1 MSRALAYY
9 FLLLLSAAWLLLG
22 LLPFSGLGLY
32 PFPASQ
38 LYWITYIVP
47 SFNSLFHLVDLPESR
62 FVFFMWFPV
71 ALFGFLGLAAL
82 LLLKRIP
89 RVIYVWLV
97 ILLIYFVAAS
107 VSLYEVF
114 TFGLT
119 GGHGLF
125 FLVISVCMFLSV
137 YRLWVDKVV

>member
-32 PFPASQ
+32 LFPASQ

-107 VSLYEVF
+107 ASLYEVF

-119 GGHGLF
+119 GEHGLF